1 MLRIAPVAMMAAA
14 LLVPAGASAQTYP
27 APKDPGKVQPKPK
40 GPHKTYTVCHKK
52 HACDFRSIQKAV
64 NKARAGDTI
73 RVRNGVYREAVTI
86 NGKGKRYLRL
96 VGNAKKPRKVVLLA
110 KGNMQ
115 NGVFINNAD
124 KVIVD
129 GFFARNYKGNGFFV
143 TNANGYTF
151 THLVAKQTGVYGLY
165 AFNTIGG
172 KMLHSEAYYV
182 NDGAFYIGQTP
193 PQDKPVQSI
202 VRDVDG
208 WGSPIGFSATNMR
221 YVTITKS
228 RFYNNG
234 VGIVPNALDSEK
246 FPPPEHN
253 VIVDNDIFWNNFNFH
268 EGHPPFHVNDQAT
281 SALVPIG
288 TGIVFLGGR
297 AEPGRE
303 QPDLRQLP
311 RRRGGHRRLPAPEE
325 PAGGDASTATS
336 SRATRSGSTARTRTG
351 TTSSTT
357 AAAATTASR
366 SRRPTRCSITN
377 AISTCSGKNPFSQT
391 TRDTMLGW
399 TGANAINGW
408 RQPLGHPAKKGFK
421 PLEVFNP

>member
-1 MLRIAPVAMMAAA
+1 MEENTIRNMLRLAPVAMTAAA

-52 HACDFRSIQKAV
+52 HGCDFRSIQKAV

-124 KVIVD
+124 KVTVD

-246 FPPPEHN
+246 FPPPERN

-288 TGIVFLGGR
+288 TGIVLVGGHRNRVQNNRIYGNYLAGIGMLEGILNVKYPQAKALVGHRR
-297 AEPGRE
+297 AGAGRHRDPPVRRQGQPDRE
-303 QPDLRQLP
+303 QPHLRQLP
-311 RRRGGHRRLPAPEE
+311 DRDRGGRGDPRHQDARGAHAGQQLDPREPVRPQRDRHQRRRHRL
-325 PAGGDASTATS
+325 
-336 SRATRSGSTARTRTG
+336 
-351 TTSSTT
+351 
-357 AAAATTASR
+357 
-366 SRRPTRCSITN
+366 
-377 AISTCSGKNPFSQT
+377 
-391 TRDTMLGW
+391 
-399 TGANAINGW
+399 
-408 RQPLGHPAKKGFK
+408 
-421 PLEVFNP
+421 